1 MPFDPAKPAPG
12 SQFMRTLIALLALP
26 FYLHAAELE
35 RIAPSRVH
43 IAVTTFPDAKPAEQR
58 SIRIEL
64 RYVLTG
70 VQHVDIATYW
80 IAAGDAGAPRTV
92 LAVAHK
98 GYKISPGHHVSHSE
112 DSGSQTTR
120 IEGWVITVRD
130 KTSGELLAVKGTSG
144 ALETLARTPGAL
156 PEKPGP
162 ISISGEVK

>member
-1 MPFDPAKPAPG
+1 MNLRSFLLVPVSF
-12 SQFMRTLIALLALP
+12 ALLLV
-26 FYLHAAELE
+26 FSHAAELE
-35 RIAPSRVH
+35 RLAPSRLH
-43 IAVTTFPDAKPAEQR
+43 IAVTTFADAKPAERR
-58 SIRIEL
+58 SIRIGL
-64 RYVLTG
+64 RYVLNA

-80 IAAGDAGAPRTV
+80 IGAVDAGAPRTV

-112 DSGSQTTR
+112 DSGPQTTR

-162 ISISGEVK
+162 ISSGGAVK